1 MKGEGCSKKGFL
13 AGTLAAL
20 LLVIFFGAASSVAL
34 KKNNT
39 WDESAHILSGY
50 AYIKKGMDWLSPL
63 NHPVLGRAISGAL
76 PAALL
81 DLDFDESVIPEG
93 APNSNFFPYSLKF
106 LYENTVDGGKILFLS
121 RLGNIVLASLLGIFV
136 FVWSRELWG
145 NKGAALSVFLYAL
158 CPNII
163 ANASIATTD
172 LPITAF
178 FFISLYFIYSLDA
191 KGLKLWRI
199 VATGVAMALAL
210 ASKHTALLLAPVTFV
225 SFSIALRREGKKALP
240 YYAILVFTVYLS
252 LWAVYGFR
260 FHSGSPN
267 YEPLNWGVF
276 SSSSL
281 MPVFDLLRAWRLL
294 PEAYLY
300 SVAGVVMGAST
311 GRAAFLMGEYSNTG
325 WWYYFIVAFL
335 IKTPI
340 PVLILL
346 VASALYLFAGRERL
360 KYGLWLLLPA
370 LFVFTA
376 MSLQKVNIGIRHILP
391 VYPFIFTLIGFV
403 PLIRTRS
410 ARVAKTVFAFL
421 IAWYAYSAA
430 SIYPHQLAYFNEFI
444 GGPKNG
450 YKYLV
455 DSNLDWGQDLKGL
468 KKYMDENHIDKIKL
482 AYFGLSDPKYFGID
496 YEYLPSYAILEPVN
510 VKDRVE
516 PKGFFAVSATMLQGV
531 YLADR
536 DYYKVF
542 KSLEPVGNVGYSI
555 FIYNLG
561 AGPKYFGNRENTGK

>member
-1 MKGEGCSKKGFL
+1 MRGEGCSKKGL
-13 AGTLAAL
+13 IAWAIAAAL
-20 LLVIFFGAASSVAL
+20 LAVFFATASSVAL

-50 AYIKKGMDWLSPL
+50 AYVKKGMDWLSPL

-76 PAALL
+76 PAAFLA
-81 DLDFDESVIPEG
+81 LDFDEKVRPEG
-93 APNSNFFPYSLKF
+93 ARGSNFFPYSLKF
-106 LYENTVDGGKILFLS
+106 LYENSVSGDTVLFLS
-121 RLGNIVLASLLGIFV
+121 RLGNIILASILGIFV

-145 NKGAALSVFLYAL
+145 IKGAVLSVFLYAL

-178 FFISLYFIYSLDA
+178 FFISLYFLYGIDA
-191 KGLKLWRI
+191 KGLKAWRVI
-199 VATGVAMALAL
+199 SAAVAIALAL
-210 ASKHTALLLAPVTFV
+210 ASKHTALLLAPIVLA
-225 SFSIALRREGKKALP
+225 SLAIALRREGKKALP
-240 YYAILVFTVYLS
+240 YYALLVITVYLC
-252 LWAVYGFR
+252 LWAIYGFR

-267 YEPLNWGVF
+267 YEPLNWGIF

-281 MPVFDLLRAWRLL
+281 MPLFDLLRDWRLL

-311 GRAAFLMGEYSNTG
+311 GRAAFLMGGYSSTG

-346 VASALYLFAGRERL
+346 VASTLYLFAGRERL
-360 KYGLWLLLPA
+360 RQGLWLLVPA
-370 LFVFTA
+370 LIVFAA

-391 VYPFIFTLIGFV
+391 VYPFIFTLTGFV
-403 PLIRTRS
+403 PLIKTKS
-410 ARVAKTVFAFL
+410 ARAAKFVFVFL

-430 SIYPHQLAYFNEFI
+430 SIHPHQLAYFNEFI
-444 GGPKNG
+444 GGPRNG
-450 YKYLV
+450 YRYLV

-468 KKYMDENHIDKIKL
+468 KKYMENNNIEKIKL

-516 PKGFFAVSATMLQGV
+516 LKGPFAVSATMLQGV

-542 KSLEPVGNVGYSI
+542 KGMEPVGNVGYSI
-555 FIYNLG
+555 FIYDLG
-561 AGPKYFGNRENTGK
+561 AGPEFFESN